1 MKDINVTSL
10 QSTLLSHFQE
20 TNWKNI
26 LVGVVVGAVL
36 LSSGGYLVYNVY
48 QTRQKEQD
56 IATPKTSIPDWKAHE
71 SSAFKYSIEYP
82 MDWNYSPPN
91 PTDFFYSPNTND
103 GLPIFAEISREPIEG
118 NDDLEVWKR
127 ASKEGLTDVSEGG
140 TTVGGTSGT
149 LITGNKVLNN
159 VKYYFEYTY
168 VKRSKSKFLI
178 QWNDSPT
185 KEDTEKFHKIL
196 STLKF
201 LD

>member
-26 LVGVVVGAVL
+26 LIGVVVGAVL

-48 QTRQKEQD
+48 QTKQKEQD
-56 IATPKTSIPDWKAHE
+56 IVTPKATIPDWKIHE
-71 SSAFKYSIEYP
+71 SNVFKYSIEYP
-82 MDWNYSPPN
+82 MDWSYSPPN

-103 GLPIFAEISREPIEG
+103 GLPIFAGISREPIEG
-118 NDDLEVWKR
+118 SDDLEVWKKV
-127 ASKEGLTDVSEGG
+127 SKEGLTNVSEGS

-201 LD
+201 LE